1 MEYFYH
7 INAFHD
13 KFLKSETVIQFRSV
27 KNTVKKKVKA
37 VKLIVNLMT
46 IATL

>member
-13 KFLKSETVIQFRSV
+13 KFLKSERVIQFRSV
-27 KNTVKKKVKA
+27 KNTVKKVKA